1 MGPITELQSVTH
13 GISIHI
19 VGGARTGPMGYVI
32 IKVQIE
38 GVPMERT
45 KYFW

>member
-32 IKVQIE
+32 MKVQIE